1 MCIFLFQSR
10 SLLVEGFSFLLVG
23 EQDLTEA
30 YEEKLDDE
38 KITINQLK
46 LEEEQA
52 LKDFSEIRRQHE
64 EDQDKEIE
72 DTKAKYSIWINQE
85 FKRFF

>member
-1 MCIFLFQSR
+1 M
-10 SLLVEGFSFLLVG
+10 
-23 EQDLTEA
+23 EA

-72 DTKAKYSIWINQE
+72 DTKAKYSIWIIQVQKIYLNVS
-85 FKRFF
+85 RRL

>member
-1 MCIFLFQSR
+1 M
-10 SLLVEGFSFLLVG
+10 
-23 EQDLTEA
+23 EA

-38 KITINQLK
+38 KIMINQLK

-72 DTKAKYSIWINQE
+72 DTKAKYSIWIIQE
-85 FKRFF
+85 FKRFI

>member
-1 MCIFLFQSR
+1 M
-10 SLLVEGFSFLLVG
+10 
-23 EQDLTEA
+23 
-30 YEEKLDDE
+30 DDE

-72 DTKAKYSIWINQE
+72 DTKAKYSIRNIQE
-85 FKRFF
+85 FKRFIWMFQEDYEMLLSYFLI

>member
-72 DTKAKYSIWINQE
+72 DTKAKYSIWIIQE

>member
-1 MCIFLFQSR
+1 
-10 SLLVEGFSFLLVG
+10 
-23 EQDLTEA
+23 
-30 YEEKLDDE
+30 LDDE

-72 DTKAKYSIWINQE
+72 DTKAKYSIWIIQE
-85 FKRFF
+85 FKRFN